1 MIYRWLILINNFCG
15 FSSIKI
21 NKKLELKESK
31 FFKIYGI
38 LRLIVIVLLISS
50 LSFDNVKNTI
60 YKPEIRMLKQSSFS
74 NVIMEISVKYYHVSA
89 FLFVLIHIFRNK
101 KVLRFIDQIIKFE
114 LKTGSKRKL
123 KIFSILSTFYYFG
136 FLSISPDFLCYR
148 LIPSVSSSQ
157 PHFLVW

>member
-1 MIYRWLILINNFCG
+1 
-15 FSSIKI
+15 
-21 NKKLELKESK
+21 
-31 FFKIYGI
+31 
-38 LRLIVIVLLISS
+38 
-50 LSFDNVKNTI
+50 
-60 YKPEIRMLKQSSFS
+60 MLKQSSFS

-136 FLSISPDFLCYR
+136 FLSILTIIRHLRNFQTDKILPCIFWFATF
-148 LIPSVSSSQ
+148 Q
-157 PHFLVW
+157 PHLIAMSFINFVTIFQRFIVMFLDESN